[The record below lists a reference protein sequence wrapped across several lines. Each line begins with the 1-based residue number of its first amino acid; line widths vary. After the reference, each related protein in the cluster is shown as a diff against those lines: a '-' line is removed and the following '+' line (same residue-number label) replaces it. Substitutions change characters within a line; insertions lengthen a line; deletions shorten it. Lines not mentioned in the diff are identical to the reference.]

1 MQGSPSKSAHRSRRS
16 RHATPRRGPTPG
28 PGIDSILTFYF
39 DSFFV
44 LGISRAQST
53 ESSLAMIGMNGGT
66 GSGSG
71 KAGVR
76 EDLEDLDGLELDVNS
91 NGHV

>member
-1 MQGSPSKSAHRSRRS
+1 MDLPYKWILGNVVIIATRQRAF
-16 RHATPRRGPTPG
+16 HAVFPRRADHVVHVP
-28 PGIDSILTFYF
+28 ILN
-39 DSFFV
+39 
-44 LGISRAQST
+44 
-53 ESSLAMIGMNGGT
+53 SLAMIGMNGGT

>member
-1 MQGSPSKSAHRSRRS
+1 
-16 RHATPRRGPTPG
+16 
-28 PGIDSILTFYF
+28 
-39 DSFFV
+39 
-44 LGISRAQST
+44 
-53 ESSLAMIGMNGGT
+53 MIGMNGGT